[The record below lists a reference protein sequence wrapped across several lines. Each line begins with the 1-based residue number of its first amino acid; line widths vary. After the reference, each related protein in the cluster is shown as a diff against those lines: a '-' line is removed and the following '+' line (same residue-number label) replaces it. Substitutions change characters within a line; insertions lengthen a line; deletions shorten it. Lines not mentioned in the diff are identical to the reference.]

1 MFRIY
6 LHSTRESEWLSL
18 EGNLAGPGVGEL
30 ERCWYTLAPGSN
42 SPMLRLDVSRLCGT
56 DRSGEQLL
64 SRMQQKGVAF
74 TGIRKEVSNLRYA
87 CNK

>member
-18 EGNLAGPGVGEL
+18 EGNLAGSGVGEL
-30 ERCWYTLAPGSN
+30 ERCWYTLAPN
-42 SPMLRLDVSRLCGT
+42 SKSPSLRLDVSRLHAA

-64 SRMQQKGVAF
+64 SRMQRKGVAL
-74 TGIRKEVSNLRYA
+74 TGVRKEVSNLRHV

>member
-6 LHSTRESEWLSL
+6 LHSRRGSEWLSL
-18 EGNLAGPGVGEL
+18 EGNLAGAGVGEL
-30 ERCWYTLAPGSN
+30 ERCWYTLAPTSN
-42 SPMLRLDVSRLCGT
+42 SPALRLDVSRLKGT

-64 SRMQQKGVAF
+64 RRMQRKGVTL
-74 TGIRKEVSNLRYA
+74 TGIRKEVSNLRHA

>member
-6 LHSTRESEWLSL
+6 LHSMRESEWLSL
-18 EGNLAGPGVGEL
+18 EGNLAGAGVGEL
-30 ERCWYTLAPGSN
+30 ERCWYTLAPTGN
-42 SPMLRLDVSRLCGT
+42 SPALRLDVSRLNAT

-64 SRMQQKGVAF
+64 RRMQGRGVML
-74 TGIRKEVSNLRYA
+74 TGVRKEVSILRHA